1 MDRKR
6 SPGML
11 TPLLLAGLVL
21 LGSFSW
27 AFLRTGAQGL
37 KTQQLQQEA
46 RQWAVLAK
54 SLARIREEEP
64 FFILSGER
72 KLPGISFGP
81 QSPEVFFTLETK
93 GQKKDLLRQERLQLH
108 HAAGELLMQG
118 SRYEIT
124 MPGTEDGVPFP
135 DTGIWSNGWADHTLY
150 ANEKVFSRVRSWPL
164 PDARRMEMPLEGQL
178 CYGRE
183 RLRWGGKSI
192 LRGRAVLVHG
202 RDLDL
207 EGPFAAEGDFRIL
220 VFGKLRVGRGVR
232 LDKAYLYATGGIT
245 LEEGAAVQGILAC
258 RRDIRI
264 HEKAL
269 FQPDPAVLGP
279 FCTRYVF

>member
-27 AFLRTGAQGL
+27 AFLRTAAQSL

-46 RQWAVLAK
+46 RQWAILGK
-54 SLARIREEEP
+54 SLARIREGEP
-64 FFILSGER
+64 FFTVSGER
-72 KLPGISFGP
+72 KLPGISFGL
-81 QSPEVFFTLETK
+81 QSPEVFLTLETK
-93 GQKKDLLRQERLQLH
+93 GKKKDLLRQERLQLR
-108 HAAGELLMQG
+108 HASGEPLMQG
-118 SRYEIT
+118 SRYEIS
-124 MPGTEDGVPFP
+124 MPGTEEGSSFP
-135 DTGIWSNGWADHTLY
+135 ETGIWSNGWADHVLY
-150 ANEKVFSRVRSWPL
+150 VKETVFSRVRSWPL
-164 PDARRMEMPLEGQL
+164 PDARRMEMPLTGQL
-178 CYGRE
+178 CYGKE

-258 RRDIRI
+258 RRDIQI

-269 FQPDPAVLGP
+269 FQPDSSVLEP

>member
-1 MDRKR
+1 
-6 SPGML
+6 
-11 TPLLLAGLVL
+11 
-21 LGSFSW
+21 
-27 AFLRTGAQGL
+27 
-37 KTQQLQQEA
+37 
-46 RQWAVLAK
+46 
-54 SLARIREEEP
+54 
-64 FFILSGER
+64 
-72 KLPGISFGP
+72 
-81 QSPEVFFTLETK
+81 
-93 GQKKDLLRQERLQLH
+93 
-108 HAAGELLMQG
+108 MQG

-124 MPGTEDGVPFP
+124 MPGTEDGGPFP

-207 EGPFAAEGDFRIL
+207 EGPFAAEGDVRIL

>member
-64 FFILSGER
+64 FFTLSGER

-150 ANEKVFSRVRSWPL
+150 ANEKVFSQVRSWPL

-269 FQPDPAVLGP
+269 FQPAPAVLEP
-279 FCTRYVF
+279 FRTRYVF

>member
-27 AFLRTGAQGL
+27 AFLRTAAQGL

-54 SLARIREEEP
+54 SLAKIREEEP
-64 FFILSGER
+64 FFTLPGER

-264 HEKAL
+264 HEKAF